1 MKDKIFVFIIG
12 LLLGAVI
19 TAGSFLADEKGNK
32 YNNQMPNNEGM
43 QMMERPDGEE
53 PPQRPDDM
61 QNDGTR
67 PEPPSR
73 DNQPTGN
80 INNNNN
86 NSSSN

>member
-1 MKDKIFVFIIG
+1 
-12 LLLGAVI
+12 
-19 TAGSFLADEKGNK
+19 
-32 YNNQMPNNEGM
+32 
-43 QMMERPDGEE
+43 MMERPDGEE